1 MDQMVFFTVGEDE
14 CRAWAIPKGTTA
26 PQGAA
31 EIHTDLE
38 RGFVRAE
45 VVHYEDFKKHGSMKE
60 AKQHGVYRLEGK
72 TYIVH
77 DGDIMH
83 ILAST

>member
-1 MDQMVFFTVGEDE
+1 
-14 CRAWAIPKGTTA
+14 
-26 PQGAA
+26 
-31 EIHTDLE
+31 
-38 RGFVRAE
+38 
-45 VVHYEDFKKHGSMKE
+45 MKE
-60 AKQHGVYRLEGK
+60 ARTADVLRQEGK

>member
-1 MDQMVFFTVGEDE
+1 
-14 CRAWAIPKGTTA
+14 
-26 PQGAA
+26 
-31 EIHTDLE
+31 
-38 RGFVRAE
+38 
-45 VVHYEDFKKHGSMKE
+45 MKE